1 MGRVRP
7 LHPERPGVA
16 LSRHR
21 CRPLK
26 ATARPRAGGGG
37 PPPAPD
43 GRVVPVHRSSGTEWV
58 KVTPRPPRRPEQRIP
73 SASASFVF
81 FGHIPWGAL
90 QKGTMSSETGT
101 RAFPLFPA
109 ALLSVATGH
118 PPWAN

>member
-1 MGRVRP
+1 MGRARP
-7 LHPERPGVA
+7 LYPERPGVA
-16 LSRHR
+16 LSRHG

-73 SASASFVF
+73 SARASFVF
-81 FGHIPWGAL
+81 FADFRGRLTCLLHTQFSPRTGRFFPVFSAFEGRDMSAL
-90 QKGTMSSETGT
+90 
-101 RAFPLFPA
+101 
-109 ALLSVATGH
+109 
-118 PPWAN
+118 